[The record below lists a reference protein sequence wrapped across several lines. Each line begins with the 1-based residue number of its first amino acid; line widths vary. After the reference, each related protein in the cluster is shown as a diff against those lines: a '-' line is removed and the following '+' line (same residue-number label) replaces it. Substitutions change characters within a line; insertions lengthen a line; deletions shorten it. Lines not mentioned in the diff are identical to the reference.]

1 MEAAMAFSNDI
12 ISRAQSDLQRA
23 ERDAANAREKL
34 QRSELEIND
43 LRAFL
48 RKLEHYA
55 TPTDVKASPAVT
67 RSPRGSGGKARRIV
81 SHCIELIQKSGRKMP
96 MNELFPK
103 VIADGIEIGGTDE
116 KSVLAGYLS
125 RDERVYHDRGVGWG
139 IVETEGAADLL
150 AGTATP
156 SLIDGGQNE
165 RATLTLDPAARTE
178 PIG

>member
-1 MEAAMAFSNDI
+1 MVSDDI
-12 ISRAQSDLQRA
+12 QSRAQADLQRA
-23 ERDAANAREKL
+23 ERDMQNYQEKL
-34 QRSELEIND
+34 TKATQERND
-43 LRAFL
+43 LSAFL

-55 TPTDVKASPAVT
+55 VPTVLTEGVVRT
-67 RSPRGSGGKARRIV
+67 RSIRGSGGKARRIV
-81 SHCIELIQKSGRKMP
+81 SHCIDLIQKAGREMP

-125 RDERVYHDRGVGWG
+125 RDERVYFKRPVGWG

-150 AGTATP
+150 TGDATP

-165 RATLTLDPAARTE
+165 RATLTLDPVARTD
-178 PIG
+178 PFS

>member
-1 MEAAMAFSNDI
+1 MAINNDI
-12 ISRAQSDLQRA
+12 VTRAQSDLQRA
-23 ERDAANAREKL
+23 ERDASSARDKL
-34 QRSELEIND
+34 ARSEAEIND
-43 LRAFL
+43 IRAFL
-48 RKLEHYA
+48 RKFEHYA
-55 TPTDVKASPAVT
+55 TPTDTKISVPVA
-67 RSPRGSGGKARRIV
+67 RSPRGSGGKARRIA

-96 MNELFPK
+96 MNELFPR

-125 RDERVYHDRGVGWG
+125 RDERVYFERGVGWG

-150 AGTATP
+150 GSFTAP
-156 SLIDGGQNE
+156 SLNDGGQNE